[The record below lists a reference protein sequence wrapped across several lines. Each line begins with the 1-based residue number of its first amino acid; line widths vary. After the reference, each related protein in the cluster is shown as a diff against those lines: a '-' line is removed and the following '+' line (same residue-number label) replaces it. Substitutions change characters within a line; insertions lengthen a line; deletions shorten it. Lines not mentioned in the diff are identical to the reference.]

1 MICFG
6 YGEAFTIL
14 SELLG
19 KMIIWFAIL
28 KSAPARVATPE
39 PEIKWKVNSFLP
51 RIPFLANEKL
61 VFFLALPELLV
72 NGILRRVALETR
84 TFSWASSLVI
94 LKDTQK
100 QDLLL
105 PLGLVTKCVLMNNS
119 RTSKWYQSLTAYEE

>member
-6 YGEAFTIL
+6 YGETFTIL
-14 SELLG
+14 SDLLG
-19 KMIIWFAIL
+19 KMTIWFAFL

-39 PEIKWKVNSFLP
+39 PEIKWNVNSFPP
-51 RIPFLANEKL
+51 RMPFLANEKL
-61 VFFLALPELLV
+61 GGFLALPELLV

-94 LKDTQK
+94 LKGTRT

-119 RTSKWYQSLTAYEE
+119 RSGTSH